1 MSDLVIRPATK
12 TDLPGIVAMLA
23 DDSLGASREMPS
35 DMAPYYAA
43 FERIWADA
51 NQHLMVAEA
60 GGALVG
66 TMQLFVLHGLASHG
80 STRVQIESVR
90 VASAVRG
97 SGLGTAMMHW
107 AINFARTLGARQVQL
122 TSHGSRAD
130 AHRFYERLG
139 FLHSH
144 HGYKMALS

>member
-12 TDLPGIVAMLA
+12 TDVPDIVAMLA
-23 DDSLGASREMPS
+23 DDMLGASREEPS

-43 FERIWADA
+43 FERITADA

-66 TMQLFVLHGLASHG
+66 TMQLFVLHGLASRG

-90 VASAVRG
+90 VAAAVRG
-97 SGLGTAMMHW
+97 SGLGTAMMRW
-107 AINFARTLGARQVQL
+107 ALNFARALGARQLQL
-122 TSHGSRAD
+122 TSHGSRTD

-139 FLHSH
+139 FVRSH
-144 HGYKMALS
+144 VGMKLTF